1 MRISTTTWSSG
12 TVLVL
17 ICVLSLTLSHA
28 EAASRRTGSRRGGK
42 THGRSY
48 SNRNNNAQSQSSAHQ
63 AVQSA
68 PKQAA
73 PPGSVAATKAHAA
86 PSAASAPQAPAGNSQ
101 PIGWNVNNNN
111 AQKPVGPPP
120 AYPGLGHNYAAPGG
134 APPAYSPYG
143 QRPPGYFQGQPG
155 HTGGTGYPQQPPPHY
170 QQSYNPYMQHHGMTG
185 GAPMGGYGGAPM
197 SGGYGGGMYGGQNN
211 FGMMGGAGMG
221 MGMMGGGGMGMMG
234 YPQQR
239 KSSMFS
245 FSNIMTGVAL
255 YSVYRSLTGG
265 FGGGYG
271 GGYNNYGPREVH
283 IYDHREHKPSDP
295 NDLKPIMGT
304 LGLPQSVTGEKIDLP
319 AKTMEEIAQQTP
331 VQNVTT
337 TTIINGTATEQVI
350 EDPLPPLP
358 FDNQPKIYFGYGYAF
373 GYQNATVDWLSA
385 VDGRKLDTATS
396 VEATSAGPMSSTGLS
411 SKSPESTTL
420 PQPEENISTTTTDND
435 AELRASTTTMKSQV
449 A

>member
-1 MRISTTTWSSG
+1 MG
-12 TVLVL
+12 
-17 ICVLSLTLSHA
+17 
-28 EAASRRTGSRRGGK
+28 
-42 THGRSY
+42 
-48 SNRNNNAQSQSSAHQ
+48 
-63 AVQSA
+63 
-68 PKQAA
+68 
-73 PPGSVAATKAHAA
+73 
-86 PSAASAPQAPAGNSQ
+86 
-101 PIGWNVNNNN
+101 
-111 AQKPVGPPP
+111 
-120 AYPGLGHNYAAPGG
+120 
-134 APPAYSPYG
+134 
-143 QRPPGYFQGQPG
+143 
-155 HTGGTGYPQQPPPHY
+155 
-170 QQSYNPYMQHHGMTG
+170 
-185 GAPMGGYGGAPM
+185 GGYGGVPM
-197 SGGYGGGMYGGQNN
+197 AGGYGGGMYGGQNN

-331 VQNVTT
+331 VQNLTT
-337 TTIINGTATEQVI
+337 TTIVNGTATEQVI

-358 FDNQPKIYFGYGYAF
+358 FDNQPKIYFGYGYAY
-373 GYQNATVDWLSA
+373 GYRNATVDWLSA
-385 VDGRKLDTATS
+385 VDGRKLEVITATT
-396 VEATSAGPMSSTGLS
+396 VESSGAGLVGSTGVS
-411 SKSPESTTL
+411 SKSFESTTI
-420 PQPEENISTTTTDND
+420 PQPEENISTTTTTDD
-435 AELRASTTTMKSQV
+435 DDGELRASTTTMKSQV